1 MSISDFLQK
10 VRNSAYHFEFR
21 DGVSFHLI
29 YSEDVSLSLPTRL
42 YISDLICVEC
52 IQEWAICIPYT
63 LSLDILGMLLQFL

>member
-52 IQEWAICIPYT
+52 IQE
-63 LSLDILGMLLQFL
+63 